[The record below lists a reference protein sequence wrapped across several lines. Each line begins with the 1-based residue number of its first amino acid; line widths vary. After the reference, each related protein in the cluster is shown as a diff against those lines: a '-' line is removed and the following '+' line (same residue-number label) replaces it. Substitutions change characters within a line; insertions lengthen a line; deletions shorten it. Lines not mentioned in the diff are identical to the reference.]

1 MLISPLHLSYSVRH
15 GDGGIAFA
23 VDDLV
28 ASQQS
33 RGLYARWLSA
43 DRYSPWHRD
52 RRFAEAVIE
61 SGATV
66 LHCHGLWRTQTR
78 AARRYMSEQL
88 PLLVAP
94 HGMMDDWAMA
104 HSSWKKELVWRLW
117 EGNALKSA
125 VCLHALCIAEAR
137 SIRRRLPNVPIA
149 VIPNGVSPA
158 PQQIHPRQLV
168 PWFKDIPA
176 GEKILLFL
184 GRFHQKKGLE
194 PLMTA
199 WQSVIDDARMS
210 GWWLV
215 CVGFG
220 DEGKFESQL
229 RSFPVERCRA
239 YGPVFGEKKAATF
252 QHASAFILP
261 SYSEGLPMAA
271 LEAMSH
277 GLPCLLSSACNL
289 PEAFSA
295 GAARPAEPETARLIQ
310 SLRLFFADGD
320 PARKIM
326 GAKGRQL
333 TAERFHWDHIAH
345 MTHDVYRWV
354 LGDGPKPPCVQTSG
368 GYQSW

>member
-1 MLISPLHLSYSVRH
+1 MMISPLHLSYSVRH

-23 VDDLV
+23 VEDLL
-28 ASQQS
+28 AAQQNK
-33 RGLYARWLSA
+33 GLYARWLAA
-43 DRYSPWHRD
+43 DQYPAWHRD
-52 RRFAEAVIE
+52 RRFAQAVMQ

-66 LHCHGLWRTQTR
+66 LHCHGLWRAQTR
-78 AARRYMSEQL
+78 TIRQYISEKI

-94 HGMMDDWAMA
+94 HGMMDEWAMA
-104 HSSWKKELVWRLW
+104 HSSWKKEIVWRLW
-117 EGNALKSA
+117 EGDALRSS
-125 VCLHALCIAEAR
+125 VCMHALCEAEAC
-137 SIRRRLPNVPIA
+137 SIRRRLPHLPIA
-149 VIPNGVSPA
+149 VIPNGVSSP
-158 PQQIHPRQLV
+158 PELIYSRELV
-168 PWFKDIPA
+168 PWSKDIPV

-199 WQSVIDDARMS
+199 WQSVLDQARKS

-229 RSFPVERCRA
+229 RAFPVERCRA
-239 YGPVFGEKKAATF
+239 YGPVFGKRKMAAF
-252 QHASAFILP
+252 QYASAFILP

-295 GAARPAEPETARLIQ
+295 GAARKAEPESSSLIE
-310 SLRLFFADGD
+310 SLRLFFEDGD
-320 PARKIM
+320 SARQVM
-326 GAKGRQL
+326 GANGRQL
-333 TAERFHWDHIAH
+333 TAEHFHWDHIAQ

-354 LGDGPKPPCVQTSG
+354 LGAGPKPLCVQLPG
-368 GYQSW
+368 GHR